1 MQSSLLHLREDF
13 DVFYLIL
20 RMFKKKKKKAVST
33 DVCVEKNEFLIGE

>member
-20 RMFKKKKKKAVST
+20 RMLKKNTQKAVLT
-33 DVCVEKNEFLIGE
+33 DVCVEKNEFLIVE

>member
-20 RMFKKKKKKAVST
+20 RMLKKKQKAVLT
-33 DVCVEKNEFLIGE
+33 DVCVEKN

>member
-20 RMFKKKKKKAVST
+20 RMFKKKKKAVST

>member
-20 RMFKKKKKKAVST
+20 RMFKKKKKKLFQRMSVW
-33 DVCVEKNEFLIGE
+33 KKMNF